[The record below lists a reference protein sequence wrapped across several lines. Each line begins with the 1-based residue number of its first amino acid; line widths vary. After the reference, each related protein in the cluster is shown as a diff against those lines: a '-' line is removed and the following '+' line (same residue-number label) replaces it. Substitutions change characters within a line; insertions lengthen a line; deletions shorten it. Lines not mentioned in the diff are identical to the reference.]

1 MLPNSPWRRFECRGK
16 SGEVFGKSQPL
27 PWIPGS
33 PCDASRAHRPGTP
46 WGRERSWQPAP
57 KGSLLSLTH
66 VVIVVSVNVRTT
78 HARRASVW
86 EACFFSKH
94 PPFRTGGEGCDRMGG
109 ATPSFFFW
117 AWCCTFVVCCGSPAN
132 NAKKQKNDHGGPA
145 ADHAPPL
152 DPPPPKGKTGFREKL
167 ILDRVRYPTSRSSSH
182 TITRDRCEGKTHKDR
197 RRGREAGDG

>member
-1 MLPNSPWRRFECRGK
+1 MDSRLSMRRIKSSSSWDTLGKREILATCAQGFSAFSHTRRHRGQRQCTDDTRPPRECVGGVFLFKAPAVPDGRG
-16 SGEVFGKSQPL
+16 G
-27 PWIPGS
+27 
-33 PCDASRAHRPGTP
+33 
-46 WGRERSWQPAP
+46 
-57 KGSLLSLTH
+57 
-66 VVIVVSVNVRTT
+66 VRQN
-78 HARRASVW
+78 
-86 EACFFSKH
+86 
-94 PPFRTGGEGCDRMGG
+94 GG